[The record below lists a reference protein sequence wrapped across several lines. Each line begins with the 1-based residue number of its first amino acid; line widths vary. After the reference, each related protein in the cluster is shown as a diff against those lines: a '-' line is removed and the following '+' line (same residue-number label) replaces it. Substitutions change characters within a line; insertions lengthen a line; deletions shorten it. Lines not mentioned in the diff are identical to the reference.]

1 MPIEKVGFPQP
12 VSDRINEEVNKTT
25 HGMIPK
31 LVDESDVEPRTAL
44 ALLNAIYFKSD
55 WEKPFEITQESR
67 NPQSMNFTLANGI
80 KIHANMLYSFDRSLP
95 FTENNDFKCVSNPY
109 LHNQYEFIIILPKE
123 NSKDGYEKLTKLT
136 YERLNKELLSQM
148 RTQKVDAKLPK
159 FTFESEIVLN
169 NILQSLGMKKLSHW
183 MLTTLI
189 QIFHILLA
197 QSFKKPK
204 LFLTKKEQK
213 QLQLLQ

>member
-1 MPIEKVGFPQP
+1 MV
-12 VSDRINEEVNKTT
+12 
-25 HGMIPK
+25 
-31 LVDESDVEPRTAL
+31 
-44 ALLNAIYFKSD
+44 
-55 WEKPFEITQESR
+55 
-67 NPQSMNFTLANGI
+67 FTLANGT

-95 FTENNDFKCVSNPY
+95 FTENNDFKCVSIPY
-109 LHNQYEFIIILPKE
+109 LHNQYDFIITLPKE

-159 FTFESEIVLN
+159 FTFESEIILN